1 MNLFLQLTYYIME
14 KALEWSYLTRE
25 IDSGLI
31 RKITL

>member
-1 MNLFLQLTYYIME
+1 ME

-31 RKITL
+31 RKKYTLILLFSFVYL